1 MKNAYLLIMG
11 ITILLLTSCGNTKKA
26 SETTAIGETRTEVID
41 PCKDYSKN
49 TEGMIRATASAISPN
64 HQFAKEK
71 ALAAAKN
78 IISQKVN
85 VTVNGLFANY
95 VNEYD
100 VKNEQE
106 FSAKTQAITEQ
117 STNQILTGLNSTCQK
132 DYKLSSGKYEIYIGL
147 ELPVENIGK
156 SIFDNISK
164 DDKIK
169 LDYDYE
175 KFKEEMQK
183 ELEKQRSK

>member
-1 MKNAYLLIMG
+1 MKNAYLLIIG
-11 ITILLLTSCGNTKKA
+11 ITISLFTSCGSSKKG
-26 SETTAIGETRTEVID
+26 SETTTVEDTRTEIID
-41 PCKDYSKN
+41 PCKEYSKN

-71 ALAAAKN
+71 AMAAAKN
-78 IISQKVN
+78 IISQKVS
-85 VTVNGLFANY
+85 VTVNGLFVNY

-106 FSAKTQAITEQ
+106 FSAKTQAITKQ
-117 STNQILTGLNSTCQK
+117 LTDQALIGLNSTCQK
-132 DYKLSSGKYEIYIGL
+132 DYKLSSGDYEIYIGL
-147 ELPVENIGK
+147 ELPIENIGK

-169 LDYDYE
+169 LDYDYD